1 MKGLHWASLRG
12 PGSTAQV
19 VHKQVV
25 PGLQDGNVPPSF
37 PDRVSPIGPPP
48 CFPYYLL
55 RAWHRLDC
63 DTVLFLRIQVRANS
77 QTSIGREAENGER
90 DWDLTLRQTDFQKK
104 TTVLQSQS
112 TGKARFRRRT
122 FHEPN
127 LIPWIEYM
135 KSSASVSI
143 KNVCFSLERLS
154 RSFPLA
160 WPGISPLERV
170 WNGFDS
176 DAELFM
182 HRTKRMNY
190 YNVFCKQF
198 DRDEHFSPF
207 GLSSVA
213 IKIGVWINSA
223 GLNNL
228 GRP

>member
-1 MKGLHWASLRG
+1 MKGLHFASLRG

-104 TTVLQSQS
+104 NYSFAVSEHRQGPVQTPNFSW
-112 TGKARFRRRT
+112 A
-122 FHEPN
+122 EPN
-127 LIPWIEYM
+127 TLNWVHE
-135 KSSASVSI
+135 KFGVSI
-143 KNVCFSLERLS
+143 
-154 RSFPLA
+154 
-160 WPGISPLERV
+160 
-170 WNGFDS
+170 D
-176 DAELFM
+176 
-182 HRTKRMNY
+182 
-190 YNVFCKQF
+190 
-198 DRDEHFSPF
+198 
-207 GLSSVA
+207 
-213 IKIGVWINSA
+213 
-223 GLNNL
+223 
-228 GRP
+228 